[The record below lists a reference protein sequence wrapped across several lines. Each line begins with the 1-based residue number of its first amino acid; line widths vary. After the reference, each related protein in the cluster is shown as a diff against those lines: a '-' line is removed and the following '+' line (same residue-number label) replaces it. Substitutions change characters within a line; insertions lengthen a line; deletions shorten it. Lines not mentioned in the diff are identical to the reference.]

1 LPARSRSLLVGL
13 GRFDLR
19 IPGCRSLKEKRHV
32 VKALMGSIR
41 SRFEVSVAEVDH
53 QDLWQRSAIAVAVVG
68 SQEFQ
73 VRQVIGRIESF
84 VQAWGGV
91 ELLDATLTVHGPQD

>member
-1 LPARSRSLLVGL
+1 M
-13 GRFDLR
+13 
-19 IPGCRSLKEKRHV
+19 
-32 VKALMGSIR
+32 KALTGSIR
-41 SRFEVSVAEVDH
+41 SQFEVSVAEVDH

-73 VRQVIGRIESF
+73 VRKVIGRIESF